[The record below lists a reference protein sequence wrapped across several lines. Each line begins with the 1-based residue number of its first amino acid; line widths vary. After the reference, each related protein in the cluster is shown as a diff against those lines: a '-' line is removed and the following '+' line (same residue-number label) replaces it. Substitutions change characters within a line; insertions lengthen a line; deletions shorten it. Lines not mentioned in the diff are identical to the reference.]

1 MLVENTIQVM
11 SETVLTWTK
20 VKKIPCIGYLN
31 ISTIQIAIANEKIII
46 IKKKGSLSL
55 GLFCLK
61 PRLQS

>member
-46 IKKKGSLSL
+46 IKKKKAAFLWDY
-55 GLFCLK
+55 FV
-61 PRLQS
+61 